1 MKVLLVDDDSA
12 LAEVTAF
19 ALRRAG
25 FAVTLASD
33 GEQALALWE
42 RDAPDLLILDIQLP
56 GIDGLS
62 VCRAVRQRSQVP
74 IIMLTVR
81 DSDEDV
87 VHGLEIGADDYLTKP
102 FSPKQLIARARAV
115 LRRSQSMQSPAPLVM
130 GDLSLNPAEQVAE
143 VPGGALHL
151 TSLEFRLLHH
161 LMLHEGQ
168 VVPTESI
175 LLHVWGYAD
184 SSDRTLLK
192 QLVYRLR
199 QKLTAAGVTETA
211 IETVPGVGYRVSL
224 VTPAEAASDEQL
236 EPRTRLRGMRIRP

>member
-1 MKVLLVDDDSA
+1 MNILLVDDDTT

-25 FAVTLASD
+25 FTVTLATD
-33 GEQALALWE
+33 GAHALELWE
-42 RDAPDLLILDIQLP
+42 REPPDLLILDIQLP

-62 VCRAVRQRSQVP
+62 LCRIIRQRSAVP

-87 VHGLEIGADDYLTKP
+87 VHGLELGADDYLTKP

-115 LRRSQSMQSPAPLVM
+115 LRRSHSVPTPTRLSV
-130 GDLSLNPAEQVAE
+130 GDLMLDTAEQV
-143 VPGGALHL
+143 VQTTQGPVHL
-151 TSLEFRLLHH
+151 TSLEFRLLHY
-161 LMLHEGQ
+161 LLLHPGQ
-168 VVPTESI
+168 VVPTEAI

-184 SSDRTLLK
+184 SSDRALLK

-199 QKLTAAGVTETA
+199 QKLASAEGGQPE
-211 IETVPGVGYRVSL
+211 IETVAGVGYRLGASAQGDAIRADRQS
-224 VTPAEAASDEQL
+224 VTD
-236 EPRTRLRGMRIRP
+236 G